1 MLVTTRATTT
11 IYHSRMSD
19 DVTSS
24 LNAPHARIPAEVYA
38 SLRRLAQSRLH
49 AAQSHATLSASALVN
64 EAWLKIS
71 QSEGHFASRRH
82 FMATM
87 AKVMRHVLIDYARER
102 GAMRHGGGQQQVTFE
117 GMDASPEEIVDVTDL
132 IAIDEALRRLAA
144 FDERLE
150 QVFELRFYAGM
161 TLDEVAE
168 TVGVSVPTVK
178 RDLRA
183 ARAFIAASL
192 PRGDA

>member
-1 MLVTTRATTT
+1 MPPVPVPMTV
-11 IYHSRMSD
+11 YHARMSD
-19 DVTSS
+19 DVTSG
-24 LNAPHARIPAEVYA
+24 LNATHARIPEEIYA

-49 AAQSHATLSASALVN
+49 AEQSHATLSATALVN

-71 QSEGHFASRRH
+71 QSDGHFDSRRH

-102 GAMRHGGGQQQVTFE
+102 GALRHGGGQQQVTFE
-117 GMDASPEEIVDVTDL
+117 GLDASPQEMVDVTDL
-132 IAIDEALRRLAA
+132 IAIDEALQRLADYDA
-144 FDERLE
+144 RLE

-161 TLDEVAE
+161 THEEVAE

-192 PRGDA
+192 PRADG

>member
-1 MLVTTRATTT
+1 MTPVPVPATV
-11 IYHSRMSD
+11 YHARMSD
-19 DVTSS
+19 DVTSG
-24 LNAPHARIPAEVYA
+24 LNATHARIPEEIYA

-49 AAQSHATLSASALVN
+49 AAQSHATLSATALVN

-71 QSEGHFASRRH
+71 QSDGHFDSRRH

-102 GAMRHGGGQQQVTFE
+102 GALRHGGGQQQVTFE
-117 GMDASPEEIVDVTDL
+117 GLDASPQEMVDVTDL
-132 IAIDEALRRLAA
+132 IAIDEALQRLAD
-144 FDERLE
+144 FDARLE

-161 TLDEVAE
+161 THEEVAE

-192 PRGDA
+192 PRADG

>member
-1 MLVTTRATTT
+1 
-11 IYHSRMSD
+11 
-19 DVTSS
+19 
-24 LNAPHARIPAEVYA
+24 
-38 SLRRLAQSRLH
+38 
-49 AAQSHATLSASALVN
+49 
-64 EAWLKIS
+64 
-71 QSEGHFASRRH
+71 
-82 FMATM
+82 MATM

>member
-1 MLVTTRATTT
+1 MTPVAVPATV
-11 IYHSRMSD
+11 YHARMSD
-19 DVTSS
+19 DVTSG
-24 LNAPHARIPAEVYA
+24 LNATHARIPEEIYA

-49 AAQSHATLSASALVN
+49 AAQSHATLSATALVN

-71 QSEGHFASRRH
+71 QSDGHFDSRRH

-102 GAMRHGGGQQQVTFE
+102 GALRHGGGQQQVTFE
-117 GMDASPEEIVDVTDL
+117 GLDASPQEMVDVTDL
-132 IAIDEALRRLAA
+132 IAIDEALQRLAD
-144 FDERLE
+144 FDARLE

-161 TLDEVAE
+161 THEEVAE

-192 PRGDA
+192 PRADV